1 MLKLEVE
8 NKRVD
13 SSNHVV
19 LKIDNNETNRSI
31 LKDFRALVNN
41 YTDYRLCLRARHSNR
56 KSVEHRNADNDIR
69 LQDAE
74 RFTVYFRISATTK
87 KVFLTTDYYYKCF
100 SNDFFTLN
108 EKQGLIKNTIQSLL
122 DIAQSQ
128 DRKKIDAL
136 LSKKALNFVES
147 YTVENSS
154 VLFNFARNFDVFK
167 TLKQNRDKDYHWN
180 MYSFDNYLNTVA
192 TFVQQ

>member
-56 KSVEHRNADNDIR
+56 KSVKHRNADNDIR

-74 RFTVYFRISATTK
+74 RFTVYFRISQSQ

-100 SNDFFTLN
+100 SYDFFTLN
-108 EKQGLIKNTIQSLL
+108 EKQAIIRNKIQHLL
-122 DIAQSQ
+122 DVAESQ

-136 LSKKALNFVES
+136 LSKKALKFVES
-147 YTVENSS
+147 YKVENSS
-154 VLFNFARNFDVFK
+154 VLFNFARNFNAFK
-167 TLKQNRDKDYHWN
+167 TLFAQQYI
-180 MYSFDNYLNTVA
+180 LN
-192 TFVQQ
+192 